1 MGRPWPSPVGVKIRT
16 FQPGEY
22 DEPLAA
28 EVTAVLAAAW
38 PVDCPHETVPPQ
50 RTNLLRLIHGWDSA
64 GPVRVLNAYDD
75 RGGVVGH
82 ATVDISHWEDNQ
94 DLAWIELTVV
104 PQQRGRGY
112 GSALLEAATEYAVGL
127 GKTLLMG
134 GTWKGSPA
142 DAFCRRHGYEP
153 GQHNVQRRLDL
164 PTLDWDRIDKLHG
177 EATRKAAGYELIRI
191 AGQPPEE
198 LLPDLVEVT
207 AAINDAPLD
216 DLHLEKEVFSKE
228 RVRAFGAAQAG
239 REMRVYRLL
248 ARSLADRSWAGQ
260 TIVAV
265 DSNQQTL
272 GDQLDTSVVVSHRG
286 HSLGMLLKSEMLRW
300 LRDTE
305 PQLTQIDTWNAA
317 TNSHMIAVNDLLG
330 CRVVAHSTIWQRQ
343 L

>member
-1 MGRPWPSPVGVKIRT
+1 VKIRT
-16 FQPGEY
+16 YRQGEY

-38 PVDCPHETVPPQ
+38 PVDSPHETVPPP
-50 RTNLLRLIHGWDSA
+50 RTNLLRLMHGWDSP

-75 RGGVVGH
+75 DGRVVGH
-82 ATVDISHWEDNQ
+82 AAVEVSYWEDNQ
-94 DLAWIELTVV
+94 DLAWFELTVM

-112 GSALLEAATEYAVGL
+112 GSALLEAATEYAVEA

-134 GTWKGSPA
+134 VARKDSPA
-142 DAFCRRHGYEP
+142 DAFCRRHGYQA

-164 PTLDWDRIDKLHG
+164 PTLDWDRIDKLHR
-177 EATRKAAGYELIRI
+177 EAEQKAAGYELIRI
-191 AGQPPEE
+191 AGEPPEE

-216 DLHLEKEVFSKE
+216 DLHLEKDVFSTE
-228 RVRAFGAAQAG
+228 RVRAFGAAQAA
-239 REMRVYRLL
+239 RETRVYRLL
-248 ARSLADRSWAGQ
+248 ARRVADRSWAGQ
-260 TIVAV
+260 TIVGV
-265 DSNQQTL
+265 DANRPTL
-272 GDQLDTSVVVSHRG
+272 GDQLDTSVVAAHRG

-305 PQLTQIDTWNAA
+305 PQLTLIDTWNAA
-317 TNSHMIAVNDLLG
+317 SNSHMIAVNDLLG
-330 CRVVAHSTIWQRQ
+330 CRVVGNSTVWQRQ